1 MLYTLLRALAAGIL
15 KCWCRLRVEGQE
27 RVPSIGPVLLAA
39 NHTSLLDPPAVG
51 AATHRRLFYMAKAEL
66 FRIPL
71 FGALIRAVNA
81 RPVRREGSD
90 PAALRLAVGLL
101 REGKALLV
109 FPEGTRGGEGLLG
122 PAKAGLG
129 MLALLSEAPV
139 IPTFI
144 EGTGRA
150 LPRGRMFPRPARV
163 RVVFGPPLQFKRRKT
178 REDKAAYQAVSDE
191 IMNAIAALGASSTAE
206 STVGLRQRGRA

>member
-109 FPEGTRGGEGLLG
+109 FPEGTRGVEGLLG

-129 MLALLSEAPV
+129 MLALLREAPV

-144 EGTGRA
+144 EGT
-150 LPRGRMFPRPARV
+150 RG
-163 RVVFGPPLQFKRRKT
+163 
-178 REDKAAYQAVSDE
+178 
-191 IMNAIAALGASSTAE
+191 ALGGVRRGHQEPPRAARPRRNTRVNGGLAAARAGVPLFLPGGASA
-206 STVGLRQRGRA
+206 AA

>member
-71 FGALIRAVNA
+71 FGALIRAVNSK
-81 RPVRREGSD
+81 PVRREGSD
-90 PAALRLAVGLL
+90 PAALRQAVGLL
-101 REGKALLV
+101 RERKALLV
-109 FPEGTRGGEGLLG
+109 FPEGTRGTEGVLG
-122 PAKAGLG
+122 KAKAGVG

-139 IPTFI
+139 VPTFI
-144 EGTGRA
+144 QGTGRA
-150 LPRGRMFPRPARV
+150 LPRGRLFPRPERV
-163 RVVFGPPLQFKRRKT
+163 RVVFGPPLQFKRRRA

-191 IMNAIAALGASSTAE
+191 IMNAIAALGAGPRSGDPDE
-206 STVGLRQRGRA
+206 